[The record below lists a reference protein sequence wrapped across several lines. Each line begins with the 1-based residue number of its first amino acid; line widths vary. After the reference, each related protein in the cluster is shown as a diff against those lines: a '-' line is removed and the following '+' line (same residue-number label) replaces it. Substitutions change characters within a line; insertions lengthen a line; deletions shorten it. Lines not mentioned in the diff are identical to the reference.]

1 MPDVDIT
8 CRGTVAVVTMNQG
21 ENRFHP
27 AFIENLLAAMDR
39 VEADAS
45 IRALVVTSVH
55 EKIFSNGLDLDWLAP
70 RIQRGDLQP
79 VKVFFYRLNDLFR
92 RILTFPMVTFAAI
105 SGHAFGAG
113 AIFSCAFDFRTMRE
127 DRGFFCLPEVD
138 LGIPFLPGMNALL
151 ERAVPRHKLTEMQ
164 LSGLRLTGAEC
175 LDHHIV
181 SAVFPA
187 ETLLEQTWELAESF
201 NKKRA
206 AVAEIKR
213 RAAVPILRALD
224 LDDVPYIES
233 GDYHLPA

>member
-8 CRGTVAVVTMNQG
+8 CRGAVAVLTMDQE
-21 ENRFHP
+21 ENRFNP
-27 AFIENLLAAMDR
+27 VFIENLLAAMDR
-39 VEADAS
+39 IEADAS
-45 IRALVVTSVH
+45 VRSLVVTSSH

-70 RIQRGDLQP
+70 RIRRRDLQP
-79 VKVFFYRLNDLFR
+79 VKAFFYRLNVLFR
-92 RILTFPMVTFAAI
+92 RILTYPMVTFAAI
-105 SGHAFGAG
+105 NGHAFGAG
-113 AIFSCAFDFRTMRE
+113 AILSCAFDFRTMRE

-164 LSGLRLTGAEC
+164 LSGVRLTGAEC
-175 LDHHIV
+175 LRHHIV

-187 ETLLEQTWELAESF
+187 EKLLEETLALAESF
-201 NKKRA
+201 RKKRA

-213 RAAVPILRALD
+213 RAAVPIVRALD
-224 LDDVPYIES
+224 VEDVPYIES